1 METKEQIEIN
11 KLKQEVYKLRT
22 ITDSLCMTNFLVDYQ
37 EGDEDV
43 RNWAKSN
50 VNFQRQRIV
59 DRYKAAKEHNDLWN
73 QQREIQERMLLIEQ
87 DYPHLRENQ
96 EMQMPVSYEQYRTQG
111 FDK

>member
-1 METKEQIEIN
+1 METKEQVEIN
-11 KLKQEVYKLRT
+11 KLKQEVHKLRT

-43 RNWAKSN
+43 RNWAKGN

-73 QQREIQERMLLIEQ
+73 QQREIRDRMMVIEQ
-87 DYPHLRENQ
+87 DYPHLREST
-96 EMQMPVSYEQYRTQG
+96 EAWTS
-111 FDK
+111 